1 MFKIFI
7 IALLFIIGVMCL
19 IKSRKQKRQSEGEN
33 SSKRSEH
40 FSRDNSSYSFQAI
53 IKLVGWISLASS
65 FIFYLFFSVRI
76 VDSGD
81 VQVGRLF
88 GRVDRSVLSEGIH
101 LVNPAKTWIT
111 INIQR
116 NAIRADDGDTI
127 PGMTSTTADNNQAT
141 VQANFTFMVNP
152 QYAWWLVRNIGGE
165 SKIREELLEK
175 SAQSATRDA
184 LAYFKLE
191 DAQIRQRGQF
201 EKKLQEEFFENI
213 LINLPKEKLLGPEE
227 LKKVFIILPTQLM
240 DIKPDP
246 KVANA
251 LAEKK
256 ATEIALEQ
264 QKTLTDIAKE
274 QANRRKEE
282 GSGIRKLFD
291 ELPPNHSANDVA
303 LILNAT
309 ANKTRAESMQK
320 AVSEGKVTSIIFEG
334 GGVGKVVQ

>member
-1 MFKIFI
+1 MFKILLLVCLLI
-7 IALLFIIGVMCL
+7 LGIAFLWASKKAKKNQRRSDESSNFPAVFNVIGVL
-19 IKSRKQKRQSEGEN
+19 
-33 SSKRSEH
+33 
-40 FSRDNSSYSFQAI
+40 A
-53 IKLVGWISLASS
+53 LVLC
-65 FIFYLFFSVRI
+65 FVLYLFFSIRI
-76 VDSGD
+76 VDSGE

-88 GRVDRSVLSEGIH
+88 GKVDRSVITEGIN
-101 LVNPAKTWIT
+101 LVNPAKTWT
-111 INIQR
+111 TVNIQR
-116 NAIRADDGDTI
+116 NAIEANDGDDV

-141 VQANFTFMVNP
+141 VQANFTFMINP
-152 QYAWWLVRNIGGE
+152 EYAWWVVKYVGGE
-165 SKIREELLEK
+165 TKIKQELLEK

-213 LINLPKEKLLGPEE
+213 LINLPKDKTLNAEE

-309 ANKTRAESMQK
+309 ANKTRAEALHK
-320 AVSEGKVTSIIFEG
+320 AVSEGKVSTIVFEG
-334 GGVGKVVQ
+334 GSAGKVVQ

>member
-7 IALLFIIGVMCL
+7 IFILLVIGVVSL
-19 IKSRKQKRQSEGEN
+19 VKSRKQKNQLQQQGSHRKEN
-33 SSKRSEH
+33 GFFFLYR
-40 FSRDNSSYSFQAI
+40 I
-53 IKLVGWISLASS
+53 VGWASLLLCLV
-65 FIFYLFFSVRI
+65 FYLVFSIRI

-88 GRVDRSVLSEGIH
+88 GKVDRSVLSEGIH
-101 LVNPAKTWIT
+101 LVNPAKTWTT

-116 NAIRADDGDTI
+116 NAIKADDGDEV

-141 VQANFTFMVNP
+141 VQANFTFMINS
-152 QYAWWLVRNIGGE
+152 QYAWWLVKYIGGE
-165 SKIREELLEK
+165 TKIKHELLEK

-213 LINLPKEKLLGPEE
+213 LINLPKEKSLGPEE

-256 ATEIALEQ
+256 ATEINLEQ
-264 QKTLTDIAKE
+264 QKTLTAIAAE
-274 QANRRKEE
+274 QSNRRKEE
-282 GSGIRKLFD
+282 GSGIKKLFD
-291 ELPPNHSANDVA
+291 ELPSNRSANDVA

-309 ANKTRAESMQK
+309 ANKTRAEALHK
-320 AVSEGKVTSIIFEG
+320 AVSEGKVTTVVFEG
-334 GGVGKVVQ
+334 GSAGKVVQ